1 MMRQGVDPVGECVR
15 KPYLEALAAVSIRA
29 LVDALN
35 EMSVD
40 D

>member
-1 MMRQGVDPVGECVR
+1 MCRCVN

-29 LVDALN
+29 LVDALDK
-35 EMSVD
+35 MSID